1 MGKNPRMTALACCA
15 GLALVGGAQAAEPD
29 PLAERGAAQERI
41 ASKRAERALA
51 LLERP
56 GRTFHRAV
64 ELGALEQRYRELLAE
79 ARRLDVAPK
88 RHLLDARVATKP
100 QLRHGARVLRE
111 RIERERR
118 ERRRERLLALRAARA
133 GGGAA
138 APDQAVPAEAA
149 GGAASGTLES
159 IAQCESGG
167 DPGAVNPAGYYG
179 KYQFDLGTWQS
190 VGGSG
195 NPAAASE
202 AEQDYRAQLLYER
215 TGGSAWPV
223 CGG

>member
-1 MGKNPRMTALACCA
+1 MRMNPRMTALACCA
-15 GLALVGGAQAAEPD
+15 ALALAGGAQAAEPN
-29 PLAERGAAQERI
+29 ERGAKQRAAAE
-41 ASKRAERALA
+41 RAERALA

-64 ELGALEQRYRELLAE
+64 ELGALEQRYRELLTD
-79 ARRLDVAPK
+79 ARKLGVAPK
-88 RHLLDARVATKP
+88 RDLLDGRVVTRR
-100 QLRHGARVLRE
+100 QLRRGARELRE

-118 ERRRERLLALRAARA
+118 ERRAARRAAEKTGV
-133 GGGAA
+133 GGTGEG
-138 APDQAVPAEAA
+138 AVPAAAA
-149 GGAASGTLES
+149 GSVASGTLES

-202 AEQDYRAQLLYER
+202 VEQDYRAQLLYER
-215 TGGSAWPV
+215 SGSSPWPV